1 MVECIPRADL
11 CVCLCGG
18 GGGGVFFVFKR
29 GPGFV
34 TPRGGGGGGGGGAIF
49 RDSQW
54 GPVIVNPL
62 EGEVG
67 GYWLCRDKIHLIPPC
82 DSVIFL

>member
-11 CVCLCGG
+11 CVCLC
-18 GGGGVFFVFKR
+18 
-29 GPGFV
+29 
-34 TPRGGGGGGGGGAIF
+34 RGGGIF

>member
-11 CVCLCGG
+11 CVCLC
-18 GGGGVFFVFKR
+18 
-29 GPGFV
+29 
-34 TPRGGGGGGGGGAIF
+34 RGGGGIF

>member
-11 CVCLCGG
+11 CVWVCVCVCVCVCVGG
-18 GGGGVFFVFKR
+18 GGG
-29 GPGFV
+29 
-34 TPRGGGGGGGGGAIF
+34 IF

-54 GPVIVNPL
+54 GSVIVNPL

>member
-11 CVCLCGG
+11 CVCVCVGG
-18 GGGGVFFVFKR
+18 GGG
-29 GPGFV
+29 
-34 TPRGGGGGGGGGAIF
+34 IF

-62 EGEVG
+62 EDEVG

>member
-1 MVECIPRADL
+1 M
-11 CVCLCGG
+11 CVCVCGG
-18 GGGGVFFVFKR
+18 GGGG
-29 GPGFV
+29 G
-34 TPRGGGGGGGGGAIF
+34 IF

-54 GPVIVNPL
+54 GPAIVNPL

>member
-1 MVECIPRADL
+1 MVECIPRAAV

-18 GGGGVFFVFKR
+18 GGG
-29 GPGFV
+29 
-34 TPRGGGGGGGGGAIF
+34 IF

>member
-1 MVECIPRADL
+1 MVECIPRAAVCV

-18 GGGGVFFVFKR
+18 GGG
-29 GPGFV
+29 
-34 TPRGGGGGGGGGAIF
+34 IF

-67 GYWLCRDKIHLIPPC
+67 GYWLCRDKIHLILPC

>member
-1 MVECIPRADL
+1 MVECIPRAAV
-11 CVCLCGG
+11 CVCVCVGG
-18 GGGGVFFVFKR
+18 GG
-29 GPGFV
+29 
-34 TPRGGGGGGGGGAIF
+34 IF

-67 GYWLCRDKIHLIPPC
+67 GYWLCRDKIHLILPC

>member
-1 MVECIPRADL
+1 M
-11 CVCLCGG
+11 CVCVFVWGG
-18 GGGGVFFVFKR
+18 GG
-29 GPGFV
+29 
-34 TPRGGGGGGGGGAIF
+34 IF

-67 GYWLCRDKIHLIPPC
+67 GYWLCRDKIHLILPC

>member
-11 CVCLCGG
+11 CVCVCVCVFVWGG
-18 GGGGVFFVFKR
+18 GN
-29 GPGFV
+29 
-34 TPRGGGGGGGGGAIF
+34 F

>member
-18 GGGGVFFVFKR
+18 GGGG
-29 GPGFV
+29 
-34 TPRGGGGGGGGGAIF
+34 IF

-62 EGEVG
+62 EGKVG

>member
-1 MVECIPRADL
+1 MVECIPRAAVCV

-18 GGGGVFFVFKR
+18 GGG
-29 GPGFV
+29 
-34 TPRGGGGGGGGGAIF
+34 IF

>member
-1 MVECIPRADL
+1 MCVCV

-18 GGGGVFFVFKR
+18 GGG
-29 GPGFV
+29 
-34 TPRGGGGGGGGGAIF
+34 IF

-67 GYWLCRDKIHLIPPC
+67 GYWLCRDKIHLILPC

>member
-1 MVECIPRADL
+1 M
-11 CVCLCGG
+11 CVCVCVFVCGG
-18 GGGGVFFVFKR
+18 GGAF
-29 GPGFV
+29 
-34 TPRGGGGGGGGGAIF
+34 F

>member
-1 MVECIPRADL
+1 MVECIPRAAV
-11 CVCLCGG
+11 CVCVCVFVWGG
-18 GGGGVFFVFKR
+18 GG
-29 GPGFV
+29 
-34 TPRGGGGGGGGGAIF
+34 IF

-67 GYWLCRDKIHLIPPC
+67 GYWLCRDKIHLILPC